1 MTDTPQ
7 CIRAALLAGVR
18 AEKMDVVL
26 LLFRTLLALAQA
38 ASCSPSAPILPVTL
52 EIKDV
57 PQYFRLQK
65 TVSGGDS
72 ALPQGSMTQSH
83 SETFFIP
90 RLGAREPHVRASL
103 QHVQSQKNIP
113 WEMLETRLKGIKGEV
128 VSGEVSPSDPVARVL
143 FHRLGIDEHSKVS
156 RDQCVTVQAAYE
168 ALSVQGSCRLQLPLD
183 VCVVELHF
191 PPPWFLLD
199 STHVNISLNYSV
211 SEDCK
216 YSHDESEIAGI
227 VQMMGMSSPKVQ
239 HVNVGDFMTITLPD
253 KTLLPGEVF
262 TASVSLRHN
271 WTQPSFTLRLRCR
284 IGLELLFARSAA
296 PNTWA
301 IKTDIQRGAKHHTIT
316 GHLTQRGASDLS
328 NQRLLPS
335 SSHLLYPQVALL
347 DFLVSNVSVGFAVS
361 RRITFQL
368 DISGGGGA
376 TAGVRSNIEVLVSDH
391 DLKAIIPLVKSHE
404 ILNTAPLTGIS
415 QKIPVRVFALEAG
428 GFVMDVTKEAGC
440 ETPNAQI
447 IQVSDACD
455 FLFVGGKETQGA
467 VGVKV
472 EFWLERLRSSITL
485 SLWVPLLPLRVEVS
499 DTNLQRLPG
508 SRSFGNTLENENDD
522 YRRSTSNHKG
532 HVCRP
537 QYQRAFVR
545 FLANFV
551 AHSLDGSNHL
561 TYLLGSDWMLDVS
574 PLIRSQAVV
583 SDQRIARLEEEGSVL
598 IGQQPG
604 VTSVEVRSPLSHSIL
619 GEQTISVSPET
630 VSILELRSNL
640 LWGIYLSVTPTITKH
655 YGVFNISYMSQEARM
670 IPKQEAILSVWLIF
684 SDMSVTPI
692 TIYNPQELSLSVVS
706 SDPSVLSVGR
716 TVMSPNYWSL
726 PVIIFENLGDDPLL
740 RMSLFLPE
748 KCREKET
755 NGLLSVGYT
764 RVTFKRNGT
773 ITDEHPERDI
783 IQGDTVLLSRDR
795 DIISSANNV
804 IPGTNDIILRSDHTT
819 IEDDRSHAGA
829 DDIVTTRWGIPGLD
843 KGLYG
848 LLAIFSLLTLL
859 FLFSCLAFIR
869 KYRKKSA
876 HDGPGNPEAPNWVWL
891 DGSDADEPK
900 SQGTVGE
907 EEERGQWFASNL
919 GSQTLTSTFHP
930 VRNFQEAETNS
941 ECQLDASSFSTST
954 NHAMAFIEA
963 LRSEVKSLKTTPPS
977 NGGRR
982 FERVTYDPNMQSIM
996 VASDEDIVWVCKD
1009 MGLREPQE
1017 ILSYMEKVR
1026 AETHPQNHIKREG
1039 LKGRGIEIMG
1049 TRVKKNPNVTKI
1061 NEFGKTVD
1069 DN

>member
-1 MTDTPQ
+1 MADPPQ
-7 CIRAALLAGVR
+7 WNIRTSRVSAV
-18 AEKMDVVL
+18 KMDVVL
-26 LLFRTLLALAQA
+26 LLLTLAQA
-38 ASCSPSAPILPVTL
+38 AYCSPSAPMLPVTL

-65 TVSGGDS
+65 TLSGDDA
-72 ALPQGSMTQSH
+72 ALPQGSLTQSH
-83 SETFFIP
+83 SEIFFIP

-103 QHVQSQKNIP
+103 QHIQSQKNIP
-113 WEMLETRLKGIKGEV
+113 WEMLGTQLKGIQGEV
-128 VSGEVSPSDPVARVL
+128 VGGEVSPSDPVARVL
-143 FHRLGIDEHSKVS
+143 FHRSGIDEHSKVPW
-156 RDQCVTVQAAYE
+156 DHCVTVQAAHE
-168 ALSVQGSCRLQLPLD
+168 VLSVQGSCRIQLPLD
-183 VCVVELHF
+183 VCVVELLF
-191 PPPWFLLD
+191 SPPWFTLV
-199 STHVNISLNYSV
+199 STHVNVTLNYSV

-216 YSHDESEIAGI
+216 YSHEESEIAGI
-227 VQMMGMSSPKVQ
+227 VQMMGVSSPKVQ
-239 HVNVGDFMTITLPD
+239 HLNVGDFMTITLPD

-316 GHLTQRGASDLS
+316 GHLTHRGASD
-328 NQRLLPS
+328 RRF
-335 SSHLLYPQVALL
+335 PQVALL

-368 DISGGGGA
+368 DASGGGGA
-376 TAGVRSNIEVLVSDH
+376 TAGGRGNIEVLVSDH

-472 EFWLERLRSSITL
+472 EFWLERLRSSLSL

-508 SRSFGNTLENENDD
+508 SGSLGNTMENESED
-522 YRRSTSNHKG
+522 YRRSTSNHKSQS
-532 HVCRP
+532 CRP

-545 FLANFV
+545 FLASFV
-551 AHSLDGSNHL
+551 AHSLDGGNQL

-583 SDQRIARLEEEGSVL
+583 TDKHIARLEEEGSVL

-630 VSILELRSNL
+630 VSILELRSSL
-640 LWGIYLSVTPTITKH
+640 LWDISLSVTPTVTKH
-655 YGVFNISYMSQEARM
+655 YGVFNISYVSQEARM
-670 IPKQEAILSVWLIF
+670 IPKQEAVLSVWLIF

-692 TIYNPQELSLSVVS
+692 TIYNPQELSLSVLS
-706 SDPSVLSVGR
+706 SDPSVLSIGR
-716 TVMSPNYWSL
+716 TVTSANYWSL
-726 PVIIFENLGDDPLL
+726 PVIIFEDLGDEPLL
-740 RMSLFLPE
+740 RMSLFIPE
-748 KCREKET
+748 RCRAKES
-755 NGLLSVGYT
+755 NGLLSAGYT
-764 RVTFKRNGT
+764 RVTFQRNGT
-773 ITDEHPERDI
+773 AADEHHERDI
-783 IQGDTVLLSRDR
+783 IQGDTILLSRDR
-795 DIISSANNV
+795 EIISSANNV

-819 IEDDRSHAGA
+819 IEDDRSHPGA

-859 FLFSCLAFIR
+859 FFFSCLAFIR
-869 KYRKKSA
+869 RYRKKSA
-876 HDGPGNPEAPNWVWL
+876 HDGPCNPEAPNWVWL

-900 SQGTVGE
+900 SQGAVGEE
-907 EEERGQWFASNL
+907 EEERGQWFASNS

-930 VRNFQEAETNS
+930 VKNVHEAETNS
-941 ECQLDASSFSTST
+941 ECQSDASSFSTST

-963 LRSEVKSLKTTPPS
+963 LRSEVKSLKTTPPPH
-977 NGGRR
+977 GERR

-996 VASDEDIVWVCKD
+996 VASEEDIVWVCKD
-1009 MGLREPQE
+1009 MGMREPQE

-1026 AETHPQNHIKREG
+1026 AETHPQDHIKREG
-1039 LKGRGIEIMG
+1039 LKGRGIDIMG
-1049 TRVKKNPNVTKI
+1049 TRVKKKLNVTKM
-1061 NEFGKTVD
+1061 NEFGKAVD
-1069 DN
+1069 DK